1 MGVKVGGWL
10 QHTSSSYMYSEKHIT
25 DLFFYSRRDS
35 DTIFQQQPMSK
46 IITLPSCIL
55 CNTGKTLCKLIYL
68 SCQCCSNPAVGL
80 SLITSRSC
88 AVGNMNRAYRLPGSS
103 VTRHFCR
110 GSSLWTFRRLRY
122 FSFPAHA
129 LQESFAISLDH
140 QWPVGLTVTR
150 CSPLPLVLSMKHWK
164 ISQRMYLWCSLYILY
179 LLACQVELPWAIQV
193 FVVVSLVCRALLFP
207 FVWCLKNINY
217 LGRQ

>member
-10 QHTSSSYMYSEKHIT
+10 QHTSSSFMYSEKHIT
-25 DLFFYSRRDS
+25 DLFFYSRRYS

-46 IITLPSCIL
+46 IITLPSCTL

-110 GSSLWTFRRLRY
+110 GVACERFGAY
-122 FSFPAHA
+122 G
-129 LQESFAISLDH
+129 ISH
-140 QWPVGLTVTR
+140 
-150 CSPLPLVLSMKHWK
+150 SPLMHCRNHLQSVWI
-164 ISQRMYLWCSLYILY
+164 ISDL
-179 LLACQVELPWAIQV
+179 
-193 FVVVSLVCRALLFP
+193 
-207 FVWCLKNINY
+207 
-217 LGRQ
+217 